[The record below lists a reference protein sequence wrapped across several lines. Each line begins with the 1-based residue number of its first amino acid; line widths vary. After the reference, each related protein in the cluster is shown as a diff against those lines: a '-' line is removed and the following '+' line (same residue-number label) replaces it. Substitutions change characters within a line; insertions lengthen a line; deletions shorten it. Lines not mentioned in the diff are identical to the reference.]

1 MNASDETRGTG
12 GPISRTAAYR
22 LGRSMLGT
30 VPIVLAGTMA
40 VTMGATGQLAADH
53 VQPHTKRP
61 EASPAPATTIDLS
74 AIYRSRQ
81 TATLTADNTTAD
93 VTTDAVLETAST
105 APTTYTVVAGDTVA
119 SIAGRYGLSTASVL
133 ALNGLSWKSTIY
145 PGQTL
150 HLTSARATAAA
161 AASVTKP
168 HASTTGTYT
177 IVRGDTLSSIAA
189 RHGVSTQALLDANGL
204 GWSSIIYPGQKLR
217 MPGASTSAPA
227 PSSSAPSKAAAPAT
241 TTAGSSKAGSTKYT
255 IRTGDTLSSI
265 AKAHATTVDRLLAAN
280 GLSWSSTIYA
290 GKQLTIPGAATT
302 ATASVGGT
310 STVPVSPNTLSAAQ
324 RSNALTI
331 IRVGRALGVSDYGIV
346 VALSAA
352 AQESGLE
359 NLSSGDRD
367 SVGLFQQ
374 RPSQGWGSKA
384 QLLNTTY
391 AAELFYGGSRNPNA
405 GVTRGLLDI
414 RGWSSMTVT
423 QAAQAVQNS
432 AYPTAYAKWEKPAR
446 LWLATL

>member
-1 MNASDETRGTG
+1 MNTSDDRHDSAA
-12 GPISRTAAYR
+12 PVSRTAAYR

-40 VTMGATGQLAADH
+40 VTMGATGPLAAIDDAPEP
-53 VQPHTKRP
+53 VRQPGV
-61 EASPAPATTIDLS
+61 SPTPPTTIDLT

-81 TATLTADNTTAD
+81 ALTLTAD
-93 VTTDAVLETAST
+93 VTTDASIETAST

-150 HLTSARATAAA
+150 HLTSARVTAAA
-161 AASVTKP
+161 ATH
-168 HASTTGTYT
+168 HASTASATSASIYT
-177 IVRGDTLSSIAA
+177 IQRGDTLSSIAA
-189 RHGVSTQALLDANGL
+189 KHHVTTQALLTTNGL
-204 GWSSIIYPGQKLR
+204 GWSSIIYPGQRLR
-217 MPGASTSAPA
+217 VPGSATPAPA
-227 PSSSAPSKAAAPAT
+227 PAAKPTAAPTAHVAT
-241 TTAGSSKAGSTKYT
+241 HTSSGTKYT

-265 AKAHATTVDRLLAAN
+265 AKAHSTTVDRLLAAN

-290 GKQLTIPGAATT
+290 GKTLVVPGASVTSA
-302 ATASVGGT
+302 ASVGTPT
-310 STVPVSPNTLSAAQ
+310 SVPVSPSTLSAAQ
-324 RSNALTI
+324 RANALTI
-331 IRVGRALGVSDYGIV
+331 IRVGRSLGVSDYGIV
-346 VALSAA
+346 VALAAA

-359 NLSSGDRD
+359 NLASGDRD

-384 QLLNTTY
+384 QLLNTTH
-391 AAELFYGGSRNPNA
+391 AAELFYGGSKNPNA

-414 RGWSSMTVT
+414 RGWSAMTVT

>member
-1 MNASDETRGTG
+1 MNTSDDRHDSAA
-12 GPISRTAAYR
+12 PVSRTAAYR

-40 VTMGATGQLAADH
+40 VTMGATGPLAAVDH
-53 VQPHTKRP
+53 APEPVRQPGV
-61 EASPAPATTIDLS
+61 SPAPPTTIDLT

-81 TATLTADNTTAD
+81 ALTLTAD
-93 VTTDAVLETAST
+93 VTTDASIETAST

-150 HLTSARATAAA
+150 HLTSARVTAAA
-161 AASVTKP
+161 ATHDTATVGATSASI
-168 HASTTGTYT
+168 YT
-177 IVRGDTLSSIAA
+177 IQRGDTLSSIATK
-189 RHGVSTQALLDANGL
+189 HHVTTQALLTANGL
-204 GWSSIIYPGQKLR
+204 GWSSIIYPGQRLR
-217 MPGASTSAPA
+217 VPGSATSTPAPA
-227 PSSSAPSKAAAPAT
+227 PAAKPTAAPTAHVAT
-241 TTAGSSKAGSTKYT
+241 HTSGGSKYT

-265 AKAHATTVDRLLAAN
+265 AKAHSTTVERLLAAN

-290 GKQLTIPGAATT
+290 GKTLVIPGAAVTS
-302 ATASVGGT
+302 AASVGTPT
-310 STVPVSPNTLSAAQ
+310 SVPVSPSTLSAAQ
-324 RSNALTI
+324 RANALTI
-331 IRVGRALGVSDYGIV
+331 IRVGRSLGVSDYGIV

-359 NLSSGDRD
+359 NLTSGDRD

-374 RPSQGWGSKA
+374 RPSQGWGSRA
-384 QLLNTTY
+384 QLLNTTR
-391 AAELFYGGSRNPNA
+391 AAELFYGGSKNPNA

-414 RGWSSMTVT
+414 RGWSAMTVT

>member
-1 MNASDETRGTG
+1 MDTADDRHDSAA
-12 GPISRTAAYR
+12 PVSRTAAYR
-22 LGRSMLGT
+22 LGRSILGT

-40 VTMGATGQLAADH
+40 VTMGATGPLAAIDH
-53 VQPHTKRP
+53 APEPVRQPGV
-61 EASPAPATTIDLS
+61 SPAPPTTIDLT

-81 TATLTADNTTAD
+81 AVTLTAD
-93 VTTDAVLETAST
+93 VTTDASLETAST

-150 HLTSARATAAA
+150 HLTSARVTAAA
-161 AASVTKP
+161 ATSHPSATRTTSASI
-168 HASTTGTYT
+168 YT
-177 IVRGDTLSSIAA
+177 IQRGDTLSSIAA
-189 RHGVSTQALLDANGL
+189 KHHVSTQALLTANGL
-204 GWSSIIYPGQKLR
+204 GWSSIIYPGQRLR
-217 MPGASTSAPA
+217 VPGSTTSAPE
-227 PSSSAPSKAAAPAT
+227 AAPAAKPSAAPSAHAAT
-241 TTAGSSKAGSTKYT
+241 SRSGGSKYT

-265 AKAHATTVDRLLAAN
+265 AKAHSTTVERLLAAN

-290 GKQLTIPGAATT
+290 GKTLVIPGAAVTS
-302 ATASVGGT
+302 AASVGTPT
-310 STVPVSPNTLSAAQ
+310 SVPVSPSTLSAAQ
-324 RSNALTI
+324 RANALTI
-331 IRVGRALGVSDYGIV
+331 IRVGRSLGVSDYGIV
-346 VALSAA
+346 VALAAA

-374 RPSQGWGSKA
+374 RPSQGWGSRA
-384 QLLNTTY
+384 QLLNTTH
-391 AAELFYGGSRNPNA
+391 AAELFYGGSKNPNA

-414 RGWSSMTVT
+414 RGWSAMTVT